1 MGAKFMGWED
11 IVKQEVMKRHE
22 EQIENII
29 QMLEEL
35 RANMDEDGDYS
46 HRQLRAVSEAIRRL
60 EDV

>member
-1 MGAKFMGWED
+1 MEWED
-11 IVKQEVMKRHE
+11 IVKRARSYEHE
-22 EQIENII
+22 EQIKNII

-46 HRQLRAVSEAIRRL
+46 DRQLRAVSEAIRRL

>member
-1 MGAKFMGWED
+1 VGAKFMEWED
-11 IVKQEVMKRHE
+11 IVKRARSYEHE
-22 EQIENII
+22 EQIKNII

-46 HRQLRAVSEAIRRL
+46 DRQLRAVSEAIRRL

>member
-1 MGAKFMGWED
+1 MGAKFMEWED
-11 IVKQEVMKRHE
+11 IVKRARSYEHE
-22 EQIENII
+22 EQIKNII

-46 HRQLRAVSEAIRRL
+46 DRQLRAVSEAIRRL